1 MMSDN
6 TKATERKCSVTV
18 AVGKVFCLLTL
29 NFCLVLSHLRRLP
42 DGAQVIESKRRNVFG
57 HFKFLK
63 KGEIVEMYEN
73 FLLNDRSSAAIAG
86 AKRRTVVAF
95 VVLLMLFS
103 AEFRFLTVVIK
114 RSVNAWNCSKR
125 NDVNG

>member
-86 AKRRTVVAF
+86 AKRRTVVAIA
-95 VVLLMLFS
+95 VVMMGCSSQFS
-103 AEFRFLTVVIK
+103 LCCMTLQWLIDARQRREE
-114 RSVNAWNCSKR
+114 